1 MNNTLEKN
9 ILLINKP
16 LNWTSNDVVKK
27 IKSITKQKKVGHAGT
42 LDPLATGLLI
52 IGINSGTKKLNNLL
66 LSQKEYRAE
75 IKFGYST
82 KTYDS
87 EGEVTYSIKNIPKIE
102 QIIQILD
109 DLKKE
114 YLQTPPIYSAIKIN
128 GKKSYELA
136 RQNKTIELKS
146 RKVELIDYDIIEFN
160 DNVLKLN
167 IIVSKGFYV
176 RSLAHDLGILTNSAA
191 FLSNLERTQIGDYS
205 LNDAIRIEEIYDY
218 WFKR

>member
-82 KTYDS
+82 TTYDS

-136 RQNKTIELKS
+136 RQNKKIELKS